1 MKLINFILFSILI
14 SFNFSF
20 ADINKD
26 FENWKIN
33 FKQIALENNIS
44 EKTFDM
50 VMSNTKFLSDVIKYD
65 RYQPEFYEDTKT
77 YISKRT
83 SSKKV
88 SLGKNF
94 YEKNSKLINSIENEY
109 NIERELLL
117 ALMGIETNFGT
128 YVGKMDILSSLA
140 TLSFDKRRS
149 EFFTNELLI
158 LLKLIE
164 NNQIDYKTLYGS
176 WAGAFGFFQF
186 MPSTMKNYAIDHDG
200 NGYINLKNN
209 NDAYA
214 SASNYLNQLGWKS
227 KNPCFYKI
235 DLSDDIPK
243 KYLNISAKNLH
254 DKKKLKYFRKYI
266 KNNNQIDNRYDT
278 LKAAIITPDKDII
291 PNAETLDP
299 AYVVFDNYELILKWN
314 RSLRFALAVC
324 TLKDKFK
331 NEL

>member
-1 MKLINFILFSILI
+1 MKLINFFLFYILFSI
-14 SFNFSF
+14 NFSF

-26 FENWKIN
+26 FEIWKIN
-33 FKQIALENNIS
+33 FKEIALENDIS
-44 EKTFDM
+44 EITFDK
-50 VMSNTKFLSDVIKYD
+50 VMSDTKFLSDVIKYD

-88 SLGKNF
+88 LLGKKF
-94 YEKNSKLINSIENEY
+94 YEKNSKIINAVENEFS
-109 NIERELLL
+109 IDRELLL

-164 NNQIDYKTLYGS
+164 NKQINYKTLYGS

-200 NGYINLKNN
+200 NGYIDLKNN

-227 KNPCFYKI
+227 ENPCFYRI

-243 KYLNISAKNLH
+243 KYLNISAKKLH
-254 DKKKLKYFRKYI
+254 DKKKLKFFRKYI

>member
-1 MKLINFILFSILI
+1 MKQINFFLFFTLILINFS
-14 SFNFSF
+14 N
-20 ADINKD
+20 ADINKE
-26 FENWKIN
+26 FEEWKLN
-33 FKQIALENNIS
+33 FKEVALTNNIS
-44 EKTFDM
+44 EETFDI
-50 VMSNTKFLSDVIKYD
+50 VMSKTRFLSDVIKYD

-88 SLGKNF
+88 VLGKKF
-94 YEKNSKLINSIENEY
+94 YENNSKLIDSVENQFDIEK
-109 NIERELLL
+109 ELLL

-149 EFFTNELLI
+149 EFFTEELLI
-158 LLKLIE
+158 LLRLIE
-164 NNQIDYKTLYGS
+164 NKQIDYKTLYGS

-186 MPSTMKNYAIDHDG
+186 MPSTMKNYAIDHDA
-200 NGYINLKNN
+200 NGYIDLKNN

-214 SASNYLNQLGWKS
+214 SASNYLNQIGWKS
-227 KNPCFYKI
+227 DNPCFYRI
-235 DLSDDIPK
+235 DLSEDIPSE
-243 KYLNISAKNLH
+243 YLNISAKKLH

-266 KNNNQIDNRYDT
+266 KNNDQIDNMYNS
-278 LKAAIITPDKDII
+278 LKVAIITPDKDII
-291 PNAETLDP
+291 PDAETLNP
-299 AYVVFDNYELILKWN
+299 AYIVFDNYEIILKWN

>member
-1 MKLINFILFSILI
+1 MKQIKIILFFIIISINSLY
-14 SFNFSF
+14 
-20 ADINKD
+20 ADINKE

-33 FKQIALENNIS
+33 FKKIALKNNIS
-44 EKTFDM
+44 EQTFDL

-65 RYQPEFYEDTKT
+65 RFQPEFYEDTKT
-77 YISKRT
+77 YILKRT

-88 SLGKNF
+88 SLGKKF
-94 YEKNSKLINSIENEY
+94 YKNNSKIIDSVENKF

-149 EFFTNELLI
+149 DFFTKELLT

-164 NNQIDYKTLYGS
+164 KKQIDYKTLYGS
-176 WAGAFGFFQF
+176 WAGAFGYFQF

-200 NGYINLKNN
+200 NGYIDLKNN

-214 SASNYLNQLGWKS
+214 SASNYLNQIGWIS
-227 KNPCFYKI
+227 QNPCFYRI
-235 DLSDDIPK
+235 DLKEDIPK
-243 KYLNISAKNLH
+243 KYLNISAKKLHNKKNLE
-254 DKKKLKYFRKYI
+254 YFRKYI
-266 KNNNQIDNRYDT
+266 KNNNQIDEKYN
-278 LKAAIITPDKDII
+278 KFNVAVITPDKDII
-291 PNAETLDP
+291 PDAETLNP
-299 AYVVFDNYELILKWN
+299 AYIVFDNYEIILKWN

>member
-1 MKLINFILFSILI
+1 MKQI
-14 SFNFSF
+14 SFFLFLIFFHINSSF

-33 FKQIALENNIS
+33 FKKIALKNNIS
-44 EKTFDM
+44 GETFDR
-50 VMSNTKFLSDVIKYD
+50 VMSDTKFLSDVIKYD
-65 RYQPEFYEDTKT
+65 RYQPEFYEDTQT

-88 SLGKNF
+88 SLGKKF
-94 YEKNSKLINSIENEY
+94 YEKNSKLIDTVENKF
-109 NIERELLL
+109 NVDRELLL

-158 LLKLIE
+158 LLTLIE
-164 NNQIDYKTLYGS
+164 NKQIDYNTLYGS

-200 NGYINLKNN
+200 NGYIDLKNN

-214 SASNYLNQLGWKS
+214 SASNYLNQIGWKS
-227 KNPCFYKI
+227 NNPCFYRI
-235 DLSDDIPK
+235 DLSKNIPS
-243 KYLNISAKNLH
+243 KYLNISAKKLH
-254 DKKKLKYFRKYI
+254 DKQKLKYFRKYI
-266 KNNNQIDNRYDT
+266 KNNDQIDIKYN
-278 LKAAIITPDKDII
+278 KFNVAIITPDKDII
-291 PNAETLDP
+291 PDAETLNP
-299 AYVVFDNYELILKWN
+299 AYIVFDNYEIILKWN

>member
-1 MKLINFILFSILI
+1 MKQISFFLFLILI
-14 SFNFSF
+14 FINSSL

-26 FENWKIN
+26 FENWKKD
-33 FKQIALENNIS
+33 FKKIALENNIS
-44 EKTFDM
+44 EKTFDL
-50 VMSNTKFLSDVIKYD
+50 VISNTKFLSNVIKYD

-88 SLGKNF
+88 SSGKKF
-94 YEKNSKLINSIENEY
+94 YEKNSKLIISIENKF

-140 TLSFDKRRS
+140 TLSFDQRRS

-158 LLKLIE
+158 LLRLIE

-200 NGYINLKNN
+200 NGYIDLKNN
-209 NDAYA
+209 SDAYA
-214 SASNYLNQLGWKS
+214 SASNYLNQIGWKS
-227 KNPCFYKI
+227 EHPCFYRI
-235 DLSDDIPK
+235 DLSEEIPK
-243 KYLNISAKNLH
+243 KYLNISAKKLH
-254 DKKKLKYFRKYI
+254 HKKKLKYFRKYI
-266 KNNNQIDNRYDT
+266 KNNDQIDYKYNK
-278 LKAAIITPDKDII
+278 LNVAIITPDKDII
-291 PNAETLDP
+291 PNAETLNP
-299 AYVVFDNYELILKWN
+299 AYIVFDNYEIILKWN

-324 TLKDKFK
+324 TLKDKLK